1 MTNKRLTQED
11 RDYYNESVRFL
22 LKKIKTQREEIEQ
35 LKESIEE
42 IKDTA
47 IYNSKNNIKIH

>member
-22 LKKIKTQREEIEQ
+22 LKKIKTQREEIKILQ
-35 LKESIEE
+35 ESIEE

>member
-11 RDYYNESVRFL
+11 KDYYNESVRFL
-22 LKKIKTQREEIEQ
+22 LKKIKTQREEIKILQ
-35 LKESIEE
+35 ESIEE

>member
-22 LKKIKTQREEIEQ
+22 LKKIKAQREEIEQ